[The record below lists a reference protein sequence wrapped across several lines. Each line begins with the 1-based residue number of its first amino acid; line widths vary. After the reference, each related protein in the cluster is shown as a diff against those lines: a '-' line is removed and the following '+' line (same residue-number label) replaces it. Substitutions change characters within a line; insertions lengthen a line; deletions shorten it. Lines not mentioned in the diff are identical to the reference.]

1 MKILIGEQTCGGLPC
16 IWDAVIDGQPGYIKY
31 RWGILSLKL
40 RTDTCG
46 LFQESE
52 LSEQIGDEYDGI
64 IDLDDVVNW
73 LENNS
78 HNVTLQNEST
88 LN

>member
-1 MKILIGEQTCGGLPC
+1 MKIEIGEQTCQGCPC
-16 IWDAVIDGQPGYIKY
+16 IWDATIDGEPAYIKY

-46 LFQESE
+46 LFQNVE
-52 LSEQIGDEYDGI
+52 LSEQIGDKYDGI
-64 IDLDDVVNW
+64 IDLDGVVSW
-73 LENNS
+73 LENNG
-78 HNVTLQNEST
+78 HDVTLQSESI